1 MAPVPRVACVGK
13 CTYSGLWRIYTVRIV
28 ILLLNNSEEERRNG
42 FFQEDEIL
50 EESGEFQDGSFER
63 HFGVLRA
70 LHKAKIEEPI
80 TGEQQQYTGK

>member
-1 MAPVPRVACVGK
+1 VGLACVVPVY
-13 CTYSGLWRIYTVRIV
+13 CCIERTYNGLWRIYTVRIV

-42 FFQEDEIL
+42 IFQEDEIL
-50 EESGEFQDGSFER
+50 EESGEFQNWSFER

-80 TGEQQQYTGK
+80 TGEQQQ